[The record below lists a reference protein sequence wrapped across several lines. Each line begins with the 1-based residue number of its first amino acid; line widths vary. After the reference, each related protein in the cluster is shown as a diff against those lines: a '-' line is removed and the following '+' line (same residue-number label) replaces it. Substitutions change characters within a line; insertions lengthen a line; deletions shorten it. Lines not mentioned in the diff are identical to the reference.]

1 MASQESML
9 SDFSSTLLNVKPD
22 NKPSD
27 RLIVDVSSSDFDAV
41 DNRNLSDVLTQIQD
55 NGPADADSIIRD
67 HVHMKTPDTA
77 YVKDVSSYDVT
88 NNEDTDN
95 NETKRQE
102 TVNNNAAIKKIDPHN
117 FSPIVQIVKR
127 YLFDTRSQL
136 VIIVSLSIVATI
148 VMYKLDLRTRSIE
161 QNVNAYNIEATK
173 LSSFQDKNLLTEVTQ
188 LNTTL
193 STLQNKVKVFE
204 KNLLSDSKKHEKT
217 IESLIANKDSD
228 KKLLSKKISVLE
240 KEILVL
246 KEELKNVNVKNV
258 ALTKDK
264 AVTPSLVKH
273 PSVKHTVNTK
283 GLVVNLASLTNE
295 DKARQILNKLSSS
308 GLSPAMENVMI
319 KGKQIYRISVSG
331 FSDEKEAKQFIRKAG
346 EQYGLSNGWIR
357 KS

>member
-1 MASQESML
+1 MATQESML
-9 SDFSSTLLNVKPD
+9 SDFSSTLLNIKPD

-27 RLIVDVSSSDFDAV
+27 RLIVDVSSSDFDEV

-77 YVKDVSSYDVT
+77 SIKDASSDVSSYEAMNTDS
-88 NNEDTDN
+88 TDN
-95 NETKRQE
+95 VQMKRQE
-102 TVNNNAAIKKIDPHN
+102 AVNNDTAIDKIEPDN

-127 YLFDTRSQL
+127 YIFDTRLQL

-148 VMYKLDLRTRSIE
+148 IMYKLDLRTRSIE
-161 QNVNAYNIEATK
+161 QDVNAYNIEATK
-173 LSSFQDKNLLTEVTQ
+173 LSSFQDKNVLTEVTQ
-188 LNTTL
+188 LNATL
-193 STLQNKVKVFE
+193 SALQQKLQIVE
-204 KNLLSDSKKHEKT
+204 KTLLSDSRKHEKN
-217 IESLIANKDSD
+217 IESVIANKATNNR
-228 KKLLSKKISVLE
+228 LLSKKISVLE

-246 KEELKNVNVKNV
+246 KEELKTVNVKSV
-258 ALTKDK
+258 ALKN
-264 AVTPSLVKH
+264 VKNPVKQTH
-273 PSVKHTVNTK
+273 VKHTVITK

-295 DKARQILNKLSSS
+295 GKAREILNKLSSS
-308 GLSPAMENVMI
+308 GLSPAMENVTI

-331 FSDEKEAKQFIRKAG
+331 FSDEKEARQFIRKAG